1 LEALKRRL
9 GESLRDTGA
18 LDQVKARLRA
28 QFVAQLNDSLAPPG
42 QRAATAADG
51 SASSA
56 GAGAASLDAAARLA
70 HSLVAE
76 HLVATGCCASAS
88 VFEPECGLRHK
99 GGLSSRL
106 EILAKLGVSP
116 HSALHVRLSGH
127 NGSSSSSSSGSSTG
141 ASATTNSA
149 SLLRALVAEV
159 ARPNPALAVAGL
171 ASARFCEAATQT
183 TSGGP
188 SAREALDEALRRAA
202 CDHDAR
208 SLAAHASSASAAEAR
223 VRKAATEAEARAE
236 ARCGA
241 ELERWR
247 RADLAQMKVD
257 AHAAYATRLAAATA
271 AGASA
276 HAAQLGS
283 LRAQVE
289 RREDEC
295 RRAVASA
302 EAQAFRERQALLADL
317 EGSRGKAAGADAE
330 AARGRA
336 DLADARREVAAER
349 ESLAVA
355 RRALA
360 REASEGDRLVAAARA
375 AASDE
380 AGRRVHQEVAS
391 LQAARELADSE
402 RQVRFE

>member
-1 LEALKRRL
+1 
-9 GESLRDTGA
+9 
-18 LDQVKARLRA
+18 
-28 QFVAQLNDSLAPPG
+28 
-42 QRAATAADG
+42 
-51 SASSA
+51 
-56 GAGAASLDAAARLA
+56 LDAAARLA

-247 RADLAQMKVD
+247 RVDLEQMKVD

-271 AGASA
+271 AAASA

-302 EAQAFRERQALLADL
+302 EAQAFRERQTLLADL
-317 EGSRGKAAGADAE
+317 EGSRRKAAGAEAE